1 VVEPL
6 FQDYPSSFSH
16 NQKPFLNMRKIVAGF
31 AMSLDGYIEGP
42 NGEYDWIVMEKDF
55 DFAAHMK
62 RFDCFFFGRNSY
74 DKLIQSG
81 NSSFP
86 GIKNYVFSNSLETV
100 DNNFTLLKGD
110 VKKSIAHIKKQDGKD
125 IAVYGGANLLTSLL
139 DLDLVDELNMS
150 IIPVLLGQG
159 KPMVG
164 ILKQRVYLTL
174 IDTKRFSGGTV
185 QVIYQIGKNKS
196 QE

>member
-1 VVEPL
+1 
-6 FQDYPSSFSH
+6 
-16 NQKPFLNMRKIVAGF
+16 MRKIVAGF

-42 NGEYDWIVMEKDF
+42 NGEYDWITMDKDF
-55 DFAAHMK
+55 DFAGHMK
-62 RFDCFFFGRNSY
+62 RFDSFFFGRNSY
-74 DKLIQSG
+74 DKLMQTG
-81 NSSFP
+81 NVSFP
-86 GIKNYVFSNSLETV
+86 GIKNYIFSNSLETV

-110 VKKSIAHIKKQDGKD
+110 INKSVADIKKQDGKD

-139 DLDLVDELNMS
+139 DLDLVDELTMS

-174 IDTKRFSGGTV
+174 IDTKKFSSGTV
-185 QVIYQIGKNKS
+185 QLIYQIRQK
-196 QE
+196 